1 MKGDRHMKRIL
12 LKLTAIASAILILEG
27 NALASEYYKLSLAG
41 IKLGENERI
50 AGFDITVRS
59 GRIEALPSLPMG
71 WHLII
76 DNDPSWTAK
85 IQGTA
90 IVGAAFLDRNNK
102 DLLGNLIIIER
113 LTEGIIAEEIPFDVK
128 ASVHLVNTKTE
139 KERSVTEVKANLL
152 TPFKK

>member
-1 MKGDRHMKRIL
+1 MIRSIL
-12 LKLTAIASAILILEG
+12 KSIALASAILILAG

-50 AGFDITVRS
+50 AGFDISVRS
-59 GRIEALPSLPMG
+59 GRIEALPSLPTG

-76 DNDPSWTAK
+76 DNDPSWTTK
-85 IQGTA
+85 IQGIA
-90 IVGAAFLDRNNK
+90 IVGAAFLDSHNK
-102 DLLGNLIIIER
+102 DSLGNLIIIER
-113 LTEGIIAEEIPFDVK
+113 LTEGIVAEEIPFDVK

-152 TPFKK
+152 TPFKR

>member
-1 MKGDRHMKRIL
+1 MTRRML
-12 LKLTAIASAILILEG
+12 LLIASASAILVLGG

-41 IKLGENERI
+41 IKLEENERI

-76 DNDPSWTAK
+76 DNDPSWTTK
-85 IQGTA
+85 IQGIA

-113 LTEGIIAEEIPFDVK
+113 LTESIIAEEIPFDVK
-128 ASVHLVNTKTE
+128 ATVNIINTQTE
-139 KERSVTEVKANLL
+139 KERDITEGKENLL
-152 TPFKK
+152 TPLKK